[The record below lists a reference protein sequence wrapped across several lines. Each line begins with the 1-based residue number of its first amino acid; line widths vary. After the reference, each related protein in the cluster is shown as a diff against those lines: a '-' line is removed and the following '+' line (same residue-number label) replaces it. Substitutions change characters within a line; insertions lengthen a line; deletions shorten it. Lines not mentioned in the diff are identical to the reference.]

1 MIHYQK
7 DADNIATLTLDMQAQ
22 SVNVIN
28 HRAVESLRPVLEH
41 LRSEAAQRR
50 LAGVIITSAKRS
62 FSAGGDL
69 DYLHNAESAEQI
81 FAYSRTLNEILRG
94 IELLPVPVVAAING
108 AALGSGYELALACH
122 YRIALDTPNTLI
134 GLPEVSLGMIP
145 GGGSLV
151 RLAWSLGIEAAFE
164 LTSRGKQYHVQEA
177 LRKGLIDKVVSE
189 RRELLEEAREYIR
202 SRPDI
207 VKLWDKGI
215 EPPRLCNPRHP
226 YTAQLIADL
235 NAQVYARTRG
245 NYPAQQAIVNALYEC
260 MQVSF
265 EQALNIV
272 SRHFTR
278 VILDRTCRNMTKAFW
293 YDYNRI
299 RNGAPR
305 PKGYGRFR
313 ARRIGVIGAGDMGAG
328 IAFLAATEGIEVV
341 IKDISLAIAQQGKNM
356 CFRLVEDLVSSDKLS
371 RTQGNEILARIQ
383 PTDKASDFEHCDLVI
398 EAVFENA
405 ELKARIAREAELY
418 MPRDAFFASNS
429 ASLSINELAASF
441 SRPPVYI
448 GMHFFAPIQHTKLVE
463 IVYGK
468 QTNQETIAR
477 AFDFVQHIGKVP
489 ILVRDGNGFFV
500 MRVVRN
506 YIMEGLLLL
515 SEGQHPAYI
524 RNCALLAG
532 MGQGPLVLADQ
543 VSLRAVYENELRQRA
558 ISGELYAAYT
568 PAFDIVEA
576 MIKQHQRYGKSAKAG
591 FYEYSASGERG
602 QMWAELAQFFPLQAP
617 ALPKDDVAD
626 RLLFVQ
632 ILEAARALEEG
643 VIGSSGEANLGSIY
657 GWGFP
662 AARGGVLQF
671 INDYGVQEFVER
683 CDELRERYGERFAT
697 PDSVRQMQSQQLNFA

>member
-1 MIHYQK
+1 MIYYQK

-41 LRSEAAQRR
+41 LHAEAKERR
-50 LAGVIITSAKRS
+50 LAGVILTSAKRS

-81 FAYSRTLNEILRG
+81 FAYSQSLNAVLRSL
-94 IELLPVPVVAAING
+94 ELLPVPVVALING

-122 YRIALDTPNTLI
+122 YRIALDAPNTLI
-134 GLPEVSLGMIP
+134 GLPEVNLGMIP
-145 GGGSLV
+145 GGGSIV
-151 RLAWSLGIEAAFE
+151 RLAWLLGIEAAFE

-177 LRKGLIDKVVSE
+177 LRKGLIDKIVSE
-189 RRELLEEAREYIR
+189 RRELMEEARDYIR

-207 VKLWDKGI
+207 VKLWDKGV

-278 VILDRTCRNMTKAFW
+278 VVLDRTCRNMTKAFW

-356 CFRLVEDLVSSDKLS
+356 CFRLIEDLVQRDKLS
-371 RTQGNEILARIQ
+371 AAQGKEILARIS
-383 PTDKASDFEHCDLVI
+383 PTDKASDFEQCDLVI

-405 ELKARIAREAELY
+405 ELKTRIAREAELY

-429 ASLSINELAASF
+429 ASLSIDGLSASF
-441 SRPPVYI
+441 ARPQVYI
-448 GMHFFAPIQHTKLVE
+448 GMHFFAPIQHTRLVE

-468 QTNQETIAR
+468 QTNAETIAR
-477 AFDFVQHIGKVP
+477 AFDFAQHIGKVP
-489 ILVRDGNGFFV
+489 ILVRDSNGFFV
-500 MRVVRN
+500 MRVVRTF
-506 YIMEGLLLL
+506 IMEGLMLL
-515 SEGQHPAYI
+515 SEGQHPAYV
-524 RNCALLAG
+524 RNCSLLAG
-532 MGQGPLVLADQ
+532 MSHGPLVLADQ
-543 VSLRAVYENELRQRA
+543 VSLRAVYENELQQRT
-558 ISGELYAAYT
+558 ISGENYGYA
-568 PAFDIVEA
+568 PAFAIVEA
-576 MIKQHQRYGKSAKAG
+576 MVRQFQRYGKSAKAG
-591 FYEYSASGERG
+591 FYEYSQDGERAKV
-602 QMWAELAQFFPLQAP
+602 WADLQQHFPHDAAP
-617 ALPKDDVAD
+617 LPKDDVAD

-632 ILEAARALEEG
+632 ILEAARTLEEG

-662 AARGGVLQF
+662 AACGGVLQF
-671 INDYGVQEFVER
+671 VNDYGVQEFVER
-683 CDELRERYGERFAT
+683 CDELRQTYGERFAV
-697 PDSVRQMQSQQLNFA
+697 PASLREMQLQQLNFV